1 MNLFYNILKEF
12 LYYYRTTNLAI
23 VKMYKRYSNILLKGR
38 WNISVLKHITD
49 AWKVARKLECFRMP
63 CISRIRK
70 NAKIW
75 IGGKRYEMKI
85 FFLISWLIILK
96 CIVSDLLITT
106 YVYYSQLIWFM
117 RDISNLY
124 TCYQQEDTFS
134 SSMPNC
140 PDIFHSNLD
149 VSSTHA
155 QY

>member
-1 MNLFYNILKEF
+1 MNW
-12 LYYYRTTNLAI
+12 NLAI
-23 VKMYKRYSNILLKGR
+23 VKMYKRYLNILLKGR

-117 RDISNLY
+117 RDICNLY
-124 TCYQQEDTFS
+124 TRYQQEDRFS
-134 SSMPNC
+134 SYVPNC

-149 VSSTHA
+149 VSSTHV